1 MELREEQV
9 KETPGQAPP
18 EGGQMASE
26 GRPMAS
32 EGKEKSERK
41 YTRKLESKL
50 KEWTAQIER
59 LRVKAKVAEED
70 MKIKYDREIGNLEKK
85 KEVVEKGLREIMKSS
100 DEAWE
105 AVKHATDKAMSD
117 FKQALDAALSKV
129 KKSK

>member
-18 EGGQMASE
+18 E

-59 LRVKAKVAEED
+59 LRAKAKVAEED
-70 MKIKYDREIGNLEKK
+70 MKIKYNREIGNLEKK
-85 KEVVEKGLREIMKSS
+85 KEVVEKGLRELMKSS
-100 DEAWE
+100 DETWE